1 MYTVTKPSNMGYY
14 AMRDYTL
21 NQIKRF
27 VKEYIKDY
35 DHYRAAMNTNIELD
49 DVNELIVNEKFV
61 ELLTNPVKTSGQ
73 QPLERIEEIKF
84 QLCDWVSEGST
95 LADFCR
101 QPGMPNASTVYDWM
115 RNDKAFEER
124 FARARACGYDMIA
137 MDCLRIADT
146 PHEMYEIAENEEDG
160 TTGHKRSTKRTRR
173 DAINHRKLQV
183 ETRLKLL
190 AKWDPKRYGDVLKA
204 QVTGKDDG
212 PIQSETNVNVDDE
225 ALARKLAFIL
235 QKGANK

>member
-35 DHYRAAMNTNIELD
+35 DHYRAAMNTDIELD

-61 ELLTNPVKTSGQ
+61 ELLTNPVNTQGQ
-73 QPLERIEEIKF
+73 QPFERVEEIKYD
-84 QLCDWVSEGST
+84 LCNWVSHGKT

-101 QPGMPNASTVYDWM
+101 QDGVPKPATLYKWM
-115 RNDKAFEER
+115 EQDEVFSRE
-124 FARARACGYDMIA
+124 FAHARKTGYDMIA
-137 MDCLRIADT
+137 MDMLRIADT
-146 PHEMYEIAENEEDG
+146 PVDEYIREMTEES
-160 TTGHKRSTKRTRR
+160 STNGSMTREKITKK
-173 DAINHRKLQV
+173 DATQHRKMQID
-183 ETRLKLL
+183 TRKWLL
-190 AKWDPKRYGDVLKA
+190 GKWDPKRYGDVLKA